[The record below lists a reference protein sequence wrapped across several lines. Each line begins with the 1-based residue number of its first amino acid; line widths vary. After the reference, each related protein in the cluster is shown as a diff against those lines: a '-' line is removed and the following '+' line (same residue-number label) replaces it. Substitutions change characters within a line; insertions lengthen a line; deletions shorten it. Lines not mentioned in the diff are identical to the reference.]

1 VARHPVAAYIA
12 GVLDGTV
19 PACKLI
25 KLAVQRHVRD
35 LEEGPKR
42 GLRFDRQ
49 AAEHAVQFFGFL
61 KHSKGEWAGQ
71 SFKLEPW
78 QQFIL
83 WMLFGWK
90 RKDGLRRFRIAYIE
104 VPRKNGKS
112 TLVAGTGLY
121 LMVADGEPGAEIYSA
136 ATKRDQAK
144 LSWGEAVRMVGKSP
158 ALAKMVKHWRASDT
172 LAVEATAS
180 KFVPLGADSDT
191 MDGLN
196 VHGSLID
203 ELHAH
208 KTRDVVDVLETATGA
223 RRQPLQLE
231 ITTAGYDRESVCW
244 EHNQYSTQIL
254 EGTVEDDTWFAF
266 IATIDEGDS
275 WDDPLAWAKANP
287 NYGISVKPDDLA
299 RKCEKAKRMPAAQNG
314 FLRLHLDVWTQQSDR
329 WIDLSLWEENAGDPV
344 TEADLAGRT
353 CYGGLDLSS
362 VSDLT
367 AWVMVFPVEGS
378 PDAVDILARFWC
390 PKARLIDP
398 ENQYAAQYQAWERAG
413 YITATEGNAVDYA
426 FIKAKILEDGSKF
439 KLGDMNVDRL
449 FQGYQTS
456 MELADEGVTVVGMGQ
471 GFLSFAAPMKDFER
485 RLLAKGLHHHGN
497 PVLRWMA
504 GNVAVKQDP
513 AGNLKPD
520 KSTSQGKID
529 GIVALVM
536 ALDRL
541 MRREVAESSYLEEEG
556 IAFL

>member
-1 VARHPVAAYIA
+1 MARHPVAAYIA
-12 GVLDGTV
+12 GVLDGTI

-25 KLAVQRHVRD
+25 RLAVQRHVRD

-49 AAEHAVQFFGFL
+49 AAEHAAQFFGWL
-61 KHSKGEWAGQ
+61 RHSKGEWAGQ
-71 SFKLEPW
+71 PFTLEPW

-90 RKDGLRRFRIAYIE
+90 RADGLRRFRIAYIE
-104 VPRKNGKS
+104 VPRKQGKS
-112 TLVAGTGLY
+112 TLAAGIGLY
-121 LMVADGEPGAEIYSA
+121 LLVADGEPGSEVYSA

-144 LSWGEAVRMVGKSP
+144 LSWSEAVRMVQKSA

-180 KFVPLGADSDT
+180 KFQPLGADADT

-196 VHGSLID
+196 VHAALID

-244 EHNQYSTQIL
+244 EHHQYSIQVL
-254 EGTVEDDTWFAF
+254 EGTIEDDTWFAF
-266 IATIDEGDS
+266 IAALDETDR
-275 WDDPLAWAKANP
+275 WDDPAAWPKCNP
-287 NYGISVKPDDLA
+287 NYGVSVKPDDLA
-299 RKCEKAKRMPAAQNG
+299 RKCEKAKRLPAAQNG
-314 FLRLHLDVWTQQSDR
+314 FMRLHCNVWTQQSNR
-329 WIDLSLWEENAGDPV
+329 WIDLDLWDENAGGPIG
-344 TEADLAGRT
+344 EEELAGRS
-353 CYGGLDLSS
+353 CHGGLDLSS

-367 AWVMVFPVEGS
+367 AWAMVFPSEDE
-378 PDAVDILARFWC
+378 PHAVDVLCRFWC
-390 PKARLIDP
+390 PEARLTDSS
-398 ENQYAAQYQAWERAG
+398 NQYAAQYQAWQRAG
-413 YITATEGNAVDYA
+413 YITATPGDAVDYA
-426 FIKAKILEDGSKF
+426 VVKAQVLADAARF
-439 KLGDMNVDRL
+439 KLADLNVDRL
-449 FQGYQTS
+449 FQGYQLS
-456 MELADEGVTVVGMGQ
+456 MELADEGLTVVGMGQ
-471 GFLSFAAPMKDFER
+471 GFLSMAVPMKEFER

-504 GNVAVKQDP
+504 GNVAVRQDP

-520 KSTSQGKID
+520 KAKSQGKID

-536 ALDRL
+536 ALDRA
-541 MRREVAESSYLEEEG
+541 MRQETSTSYLEEEG
-556 IAFL
+556 VAFL